1 MSTRGPAIIRNINR
15 FDVLHTIRLHDN
27 QISRSELSDLTG
39 LSQATISSIVG
50 HLIDEGALVEDDASG
65 LGARGRGR
73 PLVMLRLNPEYTHVV
88 GVKIATHQIVFSVTD
103 FVGNVCASDNI
114 PVEPLKLTPAQL
126 LAFIVRGVR
135 VCLKKAGKSIGDVS
149 GIGVGLPGFVDSHR
163 GMAFWS
169 PVFASS
175 NVNFRE
181 LLQTKFDVPVF
192 VENDANLVTLAELW
206 FGMAKGLENAVVV
219 TIEHG
224 TGSGLIFNG
233 RLYRG
238 AQGLAAEFGHTK
250 LVFNGPPCQ
259 CGERGC
265 METRTAAFAIIHEAA
280 KAGFRIPKRPL
291 DYNERSRL
299 VQEIVARAEA
309 GDKAMKRIFEQMGR
323 YLGLGIA
330 NLVNLL
336 NPERVIICQGAIR
349 CAHLFEDSL
358 RLIAEQMVIPPLK
371 RNLEI
376 VIHHWGDEVWARGAA
391 SLVLLELDQK
401 GRSELPRGSSVY
413 RRRAARNG
421 KTRPGVNDVST

>member
-1 MSTRGPAIIRNINR
+1 MTARGPAIIRNINR
-15 FDVLHTIRLHDN
+15 FNVLHTIRLRDN
-27 QISRSELSDLTG
+27 QVSRSELSDLTG

-50 HLIDEGALVEDDASG
+50 HLIEEGALIEDESYG
-65 LGARGRGR
+65 LGSRGRGR
-73 PLVMLRLNPEYTHVV
+73 PLVMLRLNPLYTHVV

-103 FVGNVCASDNI
+103 FVGNVCGSDNI
-114 PVEPLKLTPAQL
+114 PVEPRKFTPAQL
-126 LAFIVRGVR
+126 IAFIVRGVR
-135 VCLKKAGKSIGDVS
+135 ACLKKANKNIEDAS

-163 GMAFWS
+163 GLAYWS
-169 PVFASS
+169 PVFESS

-181 LLQTKFDVPVF
+181 LLQTKFSIPVF
-192 VENDANLVTLAELW
+192 VENDANLVTLAEHW

-233 RLYRG
+233 KLYRG

-250 LVFNGPPCQ
+250 LVFGGPPCQ

-265 METRTAAFAIIHEAA
+265 METHTAAFAIIHEAA
-280 KAGFRIPKRPL
+280 KAGFRVPKGQL
-291 DYNERSRL
+291 DYHERSRL
-299 VQEIVARAEA
+299 VQAIISKAEA
-309 GDKAMKRIFEQMGR
+309 GDKSMMRIFEQMGR

-336 NPERVIICQGAIR
+336 NPQRVVICQGAIR

-358 RLIAEQMVIPPLK
+358 RAVAERMVIPPLK
-371 RNLEI
+371 QDLEI

-391 SLVLLELDQK
+391 SLVLLELDQR
-401 GRSELPRGSSVY
+401 GRSDMPRGSLIP
-413 RRRAARNG
+413 RRRTARNG
-421 KTRPGVNDVST
+421 KTA